1 MDNAFSVK
9 VRAAAVAAW
18 WTFLMAWA
26 FFTVQWL
33 GYRLVMSAKP
43 ALVLSVWGPDA
54 TWDGIRTVWFQ
65 GLVLIKFS
73 LWPLALAAVWLTLWA
88 RQLRTPGS
96 SS

>member
-1 MDNAFSVK
+1 MRQPELLILLAF
-9 VRAAAVAAW
+9 
-18 WTFLMAWA
+18 LL
-26 FFTVQWL
+26 VQWL

-54 TWDGIRTVWFQ
+54 TWDGIRTAWFQ
-65 GLVLIKFS
+65 GLVLVKFS